1 MSNCAS
7 VAERRV
13 PTPLDVVVIGAG
25 FAGLYA
31 HHKFRELGLSAFGF
45 EAAPDVGGTQWI
57 DFDIRIPVATQGNRE
72 CQNL

>member
-25 FAGLYA
+25 FAGP
-31 HHKFRELGLSAFGF
+31 GAFP
-45 EAAPDVGGTQWI
+45 AWI
-57 DFDIRIPVATQGNRE
+57 ET
-72 CQNL
+72 L